1 MEQVEGI
8 RIASRA
14 KDSSFDGK
22 RTTKTTIGLQ
32 LTIERLLIKN
42 ERKDQ
47 KNNSVSCP
55 RLCSHTALKAIALAC
70 DKRDQQAVHIVTFS
84 NHCKRSEPRENVR
97 ATPEKDDLARRLR
110 IEWKT
115 VFALTQINFIDSR
128 PRLGY
133 VLLFGPRERGGHV
146 QEKS

>member
-1 MEQVEGI
+1 MENAP
-8 RIASRA
+8 R
-14 KDSSFDGK
+14 K
-22 RTTKTTIGLQ
+22 RGSQ
-32 LTIERLLIKN
+32 LTIERLVIKN

-47 KNNSVSCP
+47 KNNSVSCYP
-55 RLCSHTALKAIALAC
+55 VPTPHLKRLHQPVTRGAC
-70 DKRDQQAVHIVTFS
+70 EQAVHIVTVS
-84 NHCKRSEPRENVR
+84 NGKRSEPRENVR

-128 PRLGY
+128 PRFGQ

-146 QEKS
+146 QEKSQRGHRNLLSGSNIEQLGTLW